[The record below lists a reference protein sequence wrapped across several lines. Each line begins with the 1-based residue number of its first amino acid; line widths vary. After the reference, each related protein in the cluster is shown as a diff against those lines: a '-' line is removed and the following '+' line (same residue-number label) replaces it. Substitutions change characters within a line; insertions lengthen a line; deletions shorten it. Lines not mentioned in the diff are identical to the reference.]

1 MVDADSTTA
10 PRWMGRWLAAA
21 GVYNLVWG
29 GATVLLPGLAFDLAG
44 MPRPRYP
51 ELWQCVGMIVGV
63 YGVGYLLAA
72 RDPFRHWPIVL
83 VGLLGKVLGP
93 IGFAWAVVE
102 GAFPAAFGLMILAN
116 DLVWWPAFA
125 IILYGAFRA
134 HQAPPGADAAVPSP
148 EDALRDAITNA
159 GPSIAEMSRQRPV
172 LVVLLRHFGCTFCRE
187 AVADLATRRV
197 AIEAVGTQL
206 VLVHQASEAEAS
218 AFLDGRGLG
227 DVPRVADPDAVLY
240 RSLGLRRGSF
250 RELFGPRVW
259 WRGLTA
265 LLVGRHGLGR
275 PVGDGFRMP
284 GAFLIVAGRVV
295 HAYRHA
301 TAADRPD
308 YVELAG
314 ACAVDGLEH
323 AA

>member
-1 MVDADSTTA
+1 M
-10 PRWMGRWLAAA
+10 RRWLAAA

-29 GATVLLPGLAFDLAG
+29 AITILLPGLAFDLTGA
-44 MPRPRYP
+44 PQPRYP
-51 ELWQCVGMIVGV
+51 ALWQCVGMIVGV
-63 YGVGYLLAA
+63 YGVGYLIAA
-72 RDPFRHWPIVL
+72 RDPFRHWPIIL
-83 VGLLGKVLGP
+83 VGLLGKLLGP
-93 IGFAWAVVE
+93 IGFAWSVLQ
-102 GAFPAAFGLMILAN
+102 GTFPPAFGLTILVN
-116 DLVWWPAFA
+116 DLLWWPAFT
-125 IILYGAFRA
+125 IILYAAFRV
-134 HQAPPGADAAVPSP
+134 HQAPRRRTAAVPP
-148 EDALRDAITNA
+148 AEVALRDASTSA
-159 GPSIAEMSRQRPV
+159 GLSIAELSQRRPV

-187 AVADLATRRV
+187 AVADLATRRA

-206 VLVHQASEAEAS
+206 VLVHQSSDAEAS
-218 AFLDGRGLG
+218 AFLSARGLG
-227 DVPRVADPDAVLY
+227 DVPRVADPEAVLY

-250 RELFGPRVW
+250 LQLFGPGVW
-259 WRGLTA
+259 WRGLGA

-284 GAFLIVAGRVV
+284 GAFLVVSGRVV

-314 ACAVDGLEH
+314 ACAVDGLGH

>member
-1 MVDADSTTA
+1 
-10 PRWMGRWLAAA
+10 MGRWLAAA

-29 GATVLLPGLAFDLAG
+29 AITILLPGLAFDLAG
-44 MPRPRYP
+44 MPQPRYP

-102 GAFPAAFGLMILAN
+102 GAFPVAFGAMILAN
-116 DLVWWPAFA
+116 DLAWWPAFS

-134 HQAPPGADAAVPSP
+134 HQAPADASATVPPP
-148 EDALRDAITNA
+148 ELALRNATTTA
-159 GPSIAEMSRQRPV
+159 GPSIAELSHQHPV

-187 AVADLATRRV
+187 AVADLATRRA
-197 AIEAVGTQL
+197 AIEAVGTRL
-206 VLVHQASEAEAS
+206 VLVHQGREEEAS
-218 AFLDGRGLG
+218 AFLSARGLG
-227 DVPRVADPDAVLY
+227 DVPRVADPEAVLY
-240 RSLGLRRGSF
+240 RSLGLGRGSF
-250 RELFGPRVW
+250 LQLFGPRIW
-259 WRGLTA
+259 WRGLGA

-284 GAFLIVAGRVV
+284 GAFLIASGRVV

-301 TAADRPD
+301 SAADRPD

-314 ACAVDGLEH
+314 ACAVSGLEH